1 MSYFGFLLLS
11 VVGLDISC
19 VDISRIS
26 FDAIFIEMFCHTCIH
41 KYHPPKTMWNRIL
54 APSLSF
60 FSPYY
65 NQYFRD
71 IKQFVKWC
79 ITLSMHGWI
88 PASKWSLLLIE
99 TRNKITNIPKFSLR
113 TKYNNLNNMAHSLN
127 IYILG
132 FVYLYHCSSTIIN
145 HMHITMSMKSNMIS
159 LRIFWMFASWILQ

>member
-113 TKYNNLNNMAHSLN
+113 TKHYNLNGALCKH
-127 IYILG
+127 IYSRICISN
-132 FVYLYHCSSTIIN
+132 HCSSTIIN